1 MDDINRFEK
10 QNSITIS
17 ERSQYSDVLDN
28 YDQVVKETNRNNSYN
43 QETNDNFLMKSNE
56 NLDKNLN
63 NNILSKESF
72 PIPEDSKEIKKEN
85 KFYLYSKPSTRTINE
100 EEEEEKDNNDNNINN
115 KDSFDIIEEIIN
127 RNKINNNN
135 INNNKINLND
145 SDSINLNNI
154 VNNNINDSYSNS
166 FNLNNINNNNI
177 SKTTKSKKSKKIE
190 EEDIYSYKGNNSIN
204 NLESENCLNIN
215 KNDSYNE
222 INTTINCKEI
232 AEKNLEP
239 LDSTTVNAKSSNN
252 DNLNLNSVLSAQEK
266 NKQEEQS
273 KDILNK
279 KFRSQ
284 VNINL
289 KSTIFS
295 GLDKRT
301 NTVVSENNK
310 RRKKRANFDLKN
322 ILKKAVILNAKK
334 GRVTRLSNNNDNDSF
349 LSNKFNSSFDNETLP
364 INNIRFNDIK
374 TDELNT
380 NYLKKYLRRI
390 NVESK
395 NHYQK
400 NNFFKTLIE
409 LQNFY
414 IDDSSVWVIKLSS
427 DGRFLAAGCKS
438 GKIKIYEIM
447 GYNYSGYKRNY
458 DKNDI
463 KEYLNF
469 INETPYKTLEKHKS
483 DIIDLSWSHF
493 YPNLLISASFDHYVY
508 MWDISQEGNNCLIE
522 QFPHEDI
529 VTSVHFNPQIRN
541 TFISGCLDTFVR
553 IWKFNY
559 FDNISNNFD
568 DLNKLDNN
576 IKNSGSN
583 NNILSSKNIFDKSI
597 KNKNKRNKKDNIL
610 ENNKTNI
617 SFNDMNKTNTYLEQ
631 TNKNPDDNYFNI
643 EHKITALSYFPDGSK
658 IGIGTEKGRIYVY
671 NTFPTIN
678 YNNNFFVSNKKFGIF
693 HGGKKVTS
701 IQFIDKIHAIVT
713 TSDSLIRLVDMSAGR
728 ILYQYKGYANKNS
741 MTRGY
746 MDVNDDVIIVGGEDG
761 YCYLWSLF
769 DKENN
774 KEKNI
779 NYECFKPFAK
789 ELIECSIIAHENC
802 YVNYMQKILK
812 LTNKIL
818 ILSIIINGTSKGRLE
833 ILLNIDEQL

>member
-1 MDDINRFEK
+1 MDDVNRFEK
-10 QNSITIS
+10 HSSITIS

-28 YDQVVKETNRNNSYN
+28 YEQVVKETNRNNSYN
-43 QETNDNFLMKSNE
+43 KETNDYFVMKSNE
-56 NLDKNLN
+56 NLIKNSSS
-63 NNILSKESF
+63 NIISKESI
-72 PIPEDSKEIKKEN
+72 PIPLDSEDIKKEN
-85 KFYLYSKPSTRTINE
+85 KFYLYSKPSTKTINE
-100 EEEEEKDNNDNNINN
+100 EEEEEKENNEKNINI
-115 KDSFDIIEEIIN
+115 KDSFQIIEEIIN
-127 RNKINNNN
+127 KNKNNINNNN
-135 INNNKINLND
+135 INNHKINSNEK
-145 SDSINLNNI
+145 DSINLYNI
-154 VNNNINDSYSNS
+154 VNNNSINDIDSNS
-166 FNLNNINNNNI
+166 LIIKKINNNDI
-177 SKTTKSKKSKKIE
+177 SKNTNSKKIE
-190 EEDIYSYKGNNSIN
+190 EEDIYSYKGSNCIN
-204 NLESENCLNIN
+204 YKESEKCLNIN
-215 KNDSYNE
+215 KFDSDNE
-222 INTTINCKEI
+222 INTTINFKKN

-239 LDSTTVNAKSSNN
+239 LDSTTINAKSSIN
-252 DNLNLNSVLSAQEK
+252 DYLNLNSILSAQEK
-266 NKQEEQS
+266 NKQEELS
-273 KDILNK
+273 KNMQNK
-279 KFRSQ
+279 KFKSQ
-284 VNINL
+284 GTINL
-289 KSTIFS
+289 KSSFFS

-301 NTVVSENNK
+301 NTVASENSK
-310 RRKKRANFDLKN
+310 KRKKHINFDLKN

-334 GRVTRLSNNNDNDSF
+334 GRVTRLSNNNVNDSF
-349 LSNKFNSSFDNETLP
+349 LSNKFNNSFDNETLP
-364 INNIRFNDIK
+364 INNIRFNGIK

-380 NYLKKYLRRI
+380 NQLKKYLRRI

-395 NHYQK
+395 NNNPK

-438 GKIKIYEIM
+438 GKIKIHEII

-458 DKNDI
+458 DKKDI

-483 DIIDLSWSHF
+483 DIIDLSWSRF

-508 MWDISQEGNNCLIE
+508 MWDISQEGNNCLINE
-522 QFPHEDI
+522 YPHDDI

-553 IWKFNY
+553 VWEFNY
-559 FDNISNNFD
+559 FDNINNNFD
-568 DLNKLDNN
+568 DLKNLDNN
-576 IKNSGSN
+576 IKYSGSN
-583 NNILSSKNIFDKSI
+583 NNILSSNNKIDKNI
-597 KNKNKRNKKDNIL
+597 KNKNKKNKKDNIL
-610 ENNKTNI
+610 DSNKENI
-617 SFNDMNKTNTYLEQ
+617 SFNDMNNTNTYLEQ
-631 TNKNPDDNYFNI
+631 TNKKSNDYYFNI

-678 YNNNFFVSNKKFGIF
+678 YNNNFFVSKKKFGIF

-701 IQFIDKIHAIVT
+701 IQFIDKIHAIVS

-728 ILYQYKGYANKNS
+728 IIYQYKGYVNKNS

-761 YCYLWSLF
+761 YCYLWNLF
-769 DKENN
+769 DKENTN
-774 KEKNI
+774 EKNI

-833 ILLNIDEQL
+833 ILLNIDEPF